1 MAIKF
6 LNDIDLVNNEL
17 QNFKVDNVTSDPSGL
32 AGEGQMIY
40 RTDTNQL
47 KYHSGGNTWVT
58 LGDAAAAGTVTSVS
72 VVPGGLVLT
81 GSATV
86 TPTLGMDYLGASG
99 VNNFIMEA
107 TSGATP
113 VSTDYILFNDV
124 SAGAFDGTVSRAL
137 ISDFPGFGA
146 DGTVTNVSTVDTGMG
161 LTLTTVSPTATP
173 TITLAGTLNAVH
185 GGTGQTAYTV
195 GDILYASSTTALSKL
210 AIGSTGQVLKVAA
223 GIPSWAADT
232 NTGLTSVGIT
242 ETGDALTITNSPLTA
257 NGSINIAGAGS
268 SSQVI
273 LGDLNL
279 ATISSIV
286 GVTSIGITVGTGL
299 DVSNS
304 PITSTGD
311 IDITLDLD
319 ELTTVTTIDPAA
331 DFLVGVRTGTPAVNV
346 KTLYSNVHLD
356 QWGDAEADVDFGG
369 NKLLDVATGTA
380 ASDGV
385 NLAQVQAIA
394 AGVGIF
400 QGGYNANTNTPALTG
415 ASNVALVQ
423 GDFYVV
429 TTGGSFFTETVEVGD
444 LIFAN
449 GTIAAS
455 SSPALSA
462 YTVVLADQN
471 IAGSGTTD
479 GNTQKGVAGFD
490 SANFSVSGN
499 GWVQITNVAL
509 GTETSGNYTAS
520 VAASTAIGLLGIDIS
535 GAIGEGQAAVV
546 GVDINS
552 QTPLTTVANA
562 DELLI
567 YDTSTL
573 TNKKV
578 SVSDL
583 SAGIAGANTAAF
595 TISASAGV
603 THNFGTRDVIVQL
616 YDIVTYETVYAVV
629 DRVTANAVDIT
640 FSATPTNS
648 IRVLVSKVI

>member
-1 MAIKF
+1 M
-6 LNDIDLVNNEL
+6 
-17 QNFKVDNVTSDPSGL
+17 
-32 AGEGQMIY
+32 
-40 RTDTNQL
+40 
-47 KYHSGGNTWVT
+47 
-58 LGDAAAAGTVTSVS
+58 
-72 VVPGGLVLT
+72 
-81 GSATV
+81 
-86 TPTLGMDYLGASG
+86 
-99 VNNFIMEA
+99 
-107 TSGATP
+107 
-113 VSTDYILFNDV
+113 
-124 SAGAFDGTVSRAL
+124 
-137 ISDFPGFGA
+137 
-146 DGTVTNVSTVDTGMG
+146 
-161 LTLTTVSPTATP
+161 
-173 TITLAGTLNAVH
+173 
-185 GGTGQTAYTV
+185 
-195 GDILYASSTTALSKL
+195 
-210 AIGSTGQVLKVAA
+210 
-223 GIPSWAADT
+223 
-232 NTGLTSVGIT
+232 
-242 ETGDALTITNSPLTA
+242 
-257 NGSINIAGAGS
+257 
-268 SSQVI
+268 
-273 LGDLNL
+273 
-279 ATISSIV
+279 
-286 GVTSIGITVGTGL
+286 
-299 DVSNS
+299 
-304 PITSTGD
+304 
-311 IDITLDLD
+311 
-319 ELTTVTTIDPAA
+319 
-331 DFLVGVRTGTPAVNV
+331 
-346 KTLYSNVHLD
+346 
-356 QWGDAEADVDFGG
+356 
-369 NKLLDVATGTA
+369 
-380 ASDGV
+380 
-385 NLAQVQAIA
+385 
-394 AGVGIF
+394 
-400 QGGYNANTNTPALTG
+400 TG

-578 SVSDL
+578 SVTDL

-616 YDIVTYETVYAVV
+616 YDTVTFETVYAVV